1 MGTITL
7 KGIRKSF
14 GTEEVIRGVDLMIE
28 DRQFVVFVGPS
39 GSGKSTLLRLIAGLE
54 DVTEGTISI
63 DGHDVTDVRPS
74 WRGLAMVFQSYA
86 LFPHMTV
93 RQNIGFGLKMAKRPK
108 GEIDTKVNEAARIL
122 QIEPLLNRKPAA
134 LSGGQRQRV
143 AIGRAIV
150 RDPTAF
156 LFDEPL
162 SNLDAELRV
171 QMRLEIAEMR
181 RKLDAT
187 IIYVT
192 HDQVEAMTLADRI
205 VVLRDGHV
213 EQIGSPLDLYH
224 HPANKFVAGFIGSP
238 TMNFLEGK
246 LSQLDDTC
254 VTIDLDQG
262 HMARAHVIGGNISPG
277 ERVIVGLRPE
287 HLRLV
292 SATDAPDLSGR
303 IGVIERLGGVT
314 FVYLILKNGQ
324 KLTVQTD
331 GDQRLQ
337 IGDEIGVKIN
347 PVMIHVFSDTGA
359 ALPPVTR
366 HMLVNE
372 LPPVPIAAEI

>member
-7 KGIRKSF
+7 TGIRKFF
-14 GTEEVIRGVDLMIE
+14 GNEEVIRGVDLMIE
-28 DRQFVVFVGPS
+28 DREFVVFVGPS

-54 DVTEGTISI
+54 DVTQGKISI
-63 DGHDVTDVRPS
+63 DGHDVTNVRPS

-108 GEIDTKVNEAARIL
+108 DEIETKVNEAARIL
-122 QIEPLLNRKPAA
+122 QIEPLLDRKPAA

-150 RDPTAF
+150 RNPTAF

-192 HDQVEAMTLADRI
+192 HDQVEAMTLADKI
-205 VVLRDGHV
+205 VVLRDGRV

-224 HPANKFVAGFIGSP
+224 HPANRFVAGFIGSP
-238 TMNFLEGK
+238 TMNFLEGR
-246 LSQLDDTC
+246 LSQLDDLG
-254 VTIDLDQG
+254 VTVDLDQG
-262 HMARAHVIGGNISPG
+262 HLARAYVIGGNLTPG
-277 ERVIVGLRPE
+277 ARVTVGLRPE
-287 HLRLV
+287 HLELV
-292 SATDAPDLSGR
+292 PPDDSPDISGR
-303 IGVIERLGGVT
+303 IAVIERLGGVT
-314 FVYLILKNGQ
+314 FAYLMLQNGQ

-331 GDQRLQ
+331 GDQRLR
-337 IGDEIGVKIN
+337 IGDEVGVKIN
-347 PVMIHVFSDTGA
+347 PTMSHVFSAEGA

-366 HMLVNE
+366 HELVDD
-372 LPPVPIAAEI
+372 LSLVPAEVEG

>member
-14 GTEEVIRGVDLMIE
+14 GTEEVIRGVDLKVE

-108 GEIDTKVNEAARIL
+108 DEIDTKVNEAARIL
-122 QIEPLLNRKPAA
+122 QIEPLLDRKPAA

-150 RDPTAF
+150 RNPTAF

-205 VVLRDGHV
+205 VVLRDGRV

-224 HPANKFVAGFIGSP
+224 HPANRFVAGFIGSP

-246 LSQLDDTC
+246 LSQLDHTG
-254 VTIDLDQG
+254 VTVDLDQG
-262 HMARAHVIGGNISPG
+262 HMARAHVIGGNLAPG
-277 ERVIVGLRPE
+277 ARVTVGLRPE

-292 SATDAPDLSGR
+292 SAKDAPDLSGR

-314 FVYLILKNGQ
+314 FAYLILKNGQ

-331 GDQRLQ
+331 GDQRLR

-347 PVMIHVFSDTGA
+347 PDMIHVFSDAGA
-359 ALPPVTR
+359 ALPPMTR
-366 HMLVNE
+366 HTLVDE
-372 LPPVPIAAEI
+372 SPPVPVEAEN